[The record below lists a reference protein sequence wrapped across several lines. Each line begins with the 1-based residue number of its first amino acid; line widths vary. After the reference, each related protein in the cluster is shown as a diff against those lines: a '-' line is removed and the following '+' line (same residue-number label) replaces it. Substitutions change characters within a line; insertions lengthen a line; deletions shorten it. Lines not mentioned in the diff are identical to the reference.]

1 MTAER
6 ALAMTFGCLWVSSIS
21 PSLNSLI
28 MHSHNMC
35 KICEAG
41 REMNIL
47 GARAAAPEMDR
58 TVANCLCCG
67 NMYDCQ
73 EISSNDVK
81 VFVGGLLVT
90 EFPYVCA
97 LQSLHLQ
104 VHE

>member
-1 MTAER
+1 
-6 ALAMTFGCLWVSSIS
+6 
-21 PSLNSLI
+21 
-28 MHSHNMC
+28 MC

-41 REMNIL
+41 RERDIL
-47 GARAAAPEMDR
+47 CARAAAPEMDR
-58 TVANCLCCG
+58 KVAQCLSCG
-67 NMYDCQ
+67 NMYECQ